1 MLVINRSLLMLCLVG
16 ATILTKMNAL
26 KRHPRNL
33 SIFLETQRFTKFN
46 WVCDVP
52 DLGLK
57 IHFVTSQEAFVEGN
71 GDNGELPQKRVSRST
86 TEPKPEAMQP
96 TNKTYLEFEVIS
108 GHWSITIGFESIVSL
123 ALLQMPAVVL
133 AFYGVFCS
141 LMKPKATVG
150 TKFTDSLLALTLIFM
165 PFCLTEL
172 FALLE
177 FSEFAQSW
185 LINKVKSACKP
196 VLDLLCGKCQS
207 TTFDLLKF
215 LPSKD
220 PQER

>member
-1 MLVINRSLLMLCLVG
+1 MEENG
-16 ATILTKMNAL
+16 ANSE
-26 KRHPRNL
+26 R
-33 SIFLETQRFTKFN
+33 
-46 WVCDVP
+46 
-52 DLGLK
+52 
-57 IHFVTSQEAFVEGN
+57 
-71 GDNGELPQKRVSRST
+71 PQKRVSRSPA
-86 TEPKPEAMQP
+86 ESEPEAMQL
-96 TNKTYLEFEVIS
+96 TNKTYLVFEITS
-108 GHWSITIGFESIVSL
+108 STKITIGFETIVSL
-123 ALLQMPAVVL
+123 ALLQLPAVVL

-141 LMKPKATVG
+141 LKNQKASIR
-150 TKFTDSLLALTLIFM
+150 TKFTDSLLALSLIFM

-196 VLDLLCGKCQS
+196 VLGLLCGKCQS

-220 PQER
+220 PQERYISKSYFSSKSVCFEK

>member
-1 MLVINRSLLMLCLVG
+1 M
-16 ATILTKMNAL
+16 
-26 KRHPRNL
+26 
-33 SIFLETQRFTKFN
+33 
-46 WVCDVP
+46 
-52 DLGLK
+52 
-57 IHFVTSQEAFVEGN
+57 GN
-71 GDNGELPQKRVSRST
+71 GDNGERPQLSRST
-86 TEPKPEAMQP
+86 AEAKPEAMQQL
-96 TNKTYLEFEVIS
+96 TNKTYLKFEVIS

-141 LMKPKATVG
+141 LKKPEATVR

-196 VLDLLCGKCQS
+196 VLGLLCGKCQS

-220 PQER
+220 PQERYISKSYFSSKSVCFEK

>member
-1 MLVINRSLLMLCLVG
+1 MDG
-16 ATILTKMNAL
+16 
-26 KRHPRNL
+26 
-33 SIFLETQRFTKFN
+33 
-46 WVCDVP
+46 D
-52 DLGLK
+52 
-57 IHFVTSQEAFVEGN
+57 

-96 TNKTYLEFEVIS
+96 TNKSYLEFEVIS

-150 TKFTDSLLALTLIFM
+150 TKFTDSLLALTLILM

-172 FALLE
+172 FALLD
-177 FSEFAQSW
+177 FEFAQGW
-185 LINKVKSACKP
+185 LINQVKSACQK
-196 VLDLLCGKCQS
+196 VLGLLCGKCSES
-207 TTFDLLKF
+207 TIDLLKF
-215 LPSKD
+215 LPSED
-220 PQER
+220 PQARSYFSSKSALRSRSI

>member
-1 MLVINRSLLMLCLVG
+1 M
-16 ATILTKMNAL
+16 
-26 KRHPRNL
+26 
-33 SIFLETQRFTKFN
+33 
-46 WVCDVP
+46 D
-52 DLGLK
+52 
-57 IHFVTSQEAFVEGN
+57 
-71 GDNGELPQKRVSRST
+71 GDGDTGELPQKRVSRST
-86 TEPKPEAMQP
+86 EEAKPEAMQP
-96 TNKTYLEFEVIS
+96 TNKTYVTFEIIS
-108 GHWSITIGFESIVSL
+108 GTRITIGFETIVSL

-141 LMKPKATVG
+141 LKKPEATVR

-196 VLDLLCGKCQS
+196 VLGLLCGKCQS

-220 PQER
+220 PQERYISKSYFSSKSVCFEK